1 MHADGKAP
9 SVRAVSRVGRALC
22 PGRAHGGTS
31 GAAERSLCPWQQ
43 RPRPPGGAAARG
55 ERLRPAR
62 PGSGSGEPGGAKG
75 GSARRAPASAWAR
88 RAPGHSRRCPWTR
101 RVPGNKGRLGP
112 PGSGQ
117 RPAERLS
124 PPCPG
129 TQRLSPPCS
138 GEWPVRRLTRAAPGR
153 GQRSGWAGPRAEH
166 TDSSVSAGLPLGF
179 PVPYSTSDVLCDSNL
194 GGRALNEI
202 WYWEYSIRL
211 SPKFSTQ
218 IWVFWNAAF

>member
-1 MHADGKAP
+1 MSRRARVHFINNPDRF
-9 SVRAVSRVGRALC
+9 SVKSRACTQMGRRPLCGQCPGWVGRCVPAAPMGALRGLRNARC
-22 PGRAHGGTS
+22 
-31 GAAERSLCPWQQ
+31 
-43 RPRPPGGAAARG
+43 ARG
-55 ERLRPAR
+55 
-62 PGSGSGEPGGAKG
+62 S
-75 GSARRAPASAWAR
+75 SARARQGAPQPAESASGP
-88 RAPGHSRRCPWTR
+88 RAPGVAPENR
-101 RVPGNKGRLGP
+101 GDKGRLGP
-112 PGSGQ
+112 PGSGP

-153 GQRSGWAGPRAEH
+153 GQRSGWAGPRAER

-211 SPKFSTQ
+211 SLKFSTQ
-218 IWVFWNAAF
+218 IWVLWNAAC